1 MRIDRYSQ
9 RLEKRLSNFAI
20 EMLNKRC
27 TLNKKG
33 SLSQREDFKNTPKK
47 ISVLQSEIITVDEW
61 EKQIDVLKGNLDTAR
76 SEMSQWKEKDKKLE
90 EEEALFKELINEKKN
105 AEVVSE
111 EKDSMKKYIR
121 QLEREELTSANYTPL
136 PHLKT
141 RQAQNKRLKQL
152 KTRAQKALYF
162 MSLFGLELDFLKV
175 KDPNSP
181 KKYTI
186 DFKSSS
192 ASRSLQFPQ
201 SQPHESPLQS
211 QPHESPQSQSHSTQ
225 SPQLQSSARIAK
237 LNSLCSIRSTPGKAP
252 GAQHSFKELLIE
264 QIKELVSY
272 H

>member
-1 MRIDRYSQ
+1 MSSLQGPMVSLVECPETQLHYVRRQHQKDHKVIFWLQIKKDALADWRGKIYSGTLNTSYIDLVNLNLPGNAMRIDRYSQ

-105 AEVVSE
+105 AEFEVVSE

-162 MSLFGLELDFLKV
+162 VSLFGLKV
-175 KDPNSP
+175 IP
-181 KKYTI
+181 
-186 DFKSSS
+186 
-192 ASRSLQFPQ
+192 
-201 SQPHESPLQS
+201 
-211 QPHESPQSQSHSTQ
+211 
-225 SPQLQSSARIAK
+225 
-237 LNSLCSIRSTPGKAP
+237 
-252 GAQHSFKELLIE
+252 
-264 QIKELVSY
+264 
-272 H
+272 